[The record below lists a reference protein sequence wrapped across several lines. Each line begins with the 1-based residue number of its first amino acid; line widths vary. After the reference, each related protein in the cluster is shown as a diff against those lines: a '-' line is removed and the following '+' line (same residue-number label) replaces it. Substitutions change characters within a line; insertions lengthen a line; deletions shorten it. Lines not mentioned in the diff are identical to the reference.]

1 VKRKWVIVAVLM
13 GTIAIVLIVNSSR
26 QTKPTIA
33 FSPAERQSQQSA
45 IGLTTLKVAFYV
57 TNTASGWV
65 FLQVAAFET
74 NNGTAWIAD
83 TEVLPAK
90 TFRTLGKV
98 GAHETVRLSVAFDVS
113 REPVRSRFRVLVSQE
128 ATAVQKGQL
137 AFRRFWA
144 NVRGQGKFKEF
155 WVSNLGV
162 GAYEVVTPE
171 IPAAAR
177 Y

>member
-1 VKRKWVIVAVLM
+1 VKRKWVIAGIVIA
-13 GTIAIVLIVNSSR
+13 TIAIALIVTSR
-26 QTKPTIA
+26 QTEPVVML
-33 FSPAERQSQQSA
+33 SPAEREGVQSA

-74 NNGTAWIAD
+74 NNGAAWVAD

-113 REPVRSRFRVLVSQE
+113 REPVRSRLRVLVSQE
-128 ATAVQKGQL
+128 ATGVQKGQL

-144 NVRGQGKFKEF
+144 NVRGQGKFKEY

-162 GAYEVVTPE
+162 PAHEVVTPE
-171 IPAAAR
+171 IP
-177 Y
+177 